1 MLVFSFTGV
10 TLNHADQIPA
20 EPQITERT
28 ATIPSEILASIAPDD
43 GEEDGI
49 KKPLPAPLRHWLD
62 KELGIY
68 VGGRAFEW
76 SPEEIY
82 VDLPRPGG
90 DGWMSIDR
98 ESGEIVHEVTRRGW
112 ISYLN
117 DLHKGRHTGTAWSWY
132 MDIFAIACV
141 IFTLTGLCLLYI
153 HAKRRPTTWPVVIG
167 GIVLPIIILI
177 FFAHL

>member
-28 ATIPSEILASIAPDD
+28 ATIPAELFATIAYSDEEGDD
-43 GEEDGI
+43 V
-49 KKPLPAPLRHWLD
+49 KKPLPAALRHWLD

-68 VGGRAFEW
+68 VGGRSFEW

-90 DGWMSIDR
+90 DAWMTIDR
-98 ESGEIVHEVTRRGW
+98 ESGDIVHEVTRRGW

-141 IFTLTGLCLLYI
+141 IFTLTGLCLLYV
-153 HAKRRPTTWPVVIG
+153 HAKRRPTTWPVVLG